1 MGPTQ
6 KENQNFLPSRNPLKS
21 AHELLHEIVEL
32 YEIAKRIQ
40 NQTKN
45 ILICT
50 ALTFWQKQNFQQ
62 TNQI

>member
-1 MGPTQ
+1 MARRKLSDIRQ
-6 KENQNFLPSRNPLKS
+6 ENKS

-45 ILICT
+45 ILI
-50 ALTFWQKQNFQQ
+50 LH
-62 TNQI
+62 